1 MRYYISLM
9 GIKIKPFLK
18 WAGGKSSI
26 SKIITE
32 LFPVEFDDYYEPFCG
47 GSSIFFSMDFT
58 KHNKIF
64 LSDLNSE
71 LINSYKEVR
80 DNCLN
85 LIEKLEIHSDNHNE
99 EYYLKIRSEDFVDP
113 LDRAARFIY
122 LNRSCFNGLYRV
134 NKSGKF
140 NVPIGRPNHLIC
152 DKDNLL
158 LVSEKLRGV
167 NLESKSF
174 DKISPNSGDLIYCDP
189 PYHGTFDS
197 YDKGGFDESC
207 HILLRDCAKKWKDA
221 GAIVFLS
228 NSDDEFVNDLYD
240 GFNKFVLSSNRSVG
254 GGKQSRKRVSELLV
268 W

>member
-1 MRYYISLM
+1 MAKS
-9 GIKIKPFLK
+9 FVK

-26 SKIITE
+26 SRIITE
-32 LFPVEFDDYYEPFCG
+32 LFPVNFKDYCEPFCG
-47 GSSIFFSMDFT
+47 GASVFFSMSFRKD
-58 KHNKIF
+58 NGVF
-64 LSDLNSE
+64 LFDKNEE
-71 LINSYKEVR
+71 LINTYKEVR

-85 LIEKLEIHSDNHNE
+85 LVEKLEYHSNRHNK
-99 EYYLKIRSEDFVDP
+99 EYYLKIRSEDFDNP
-113 LDRAARFIY
+113 LDRAARFVY
-122 LNRSCFNGLYRV
+122 LNKTCFNGLYRV

-140 NVPIGRPNHLIC
+140 NVPIGSYKNPLIC

-174 DKISPNSGDLIYCDP
+174 DKISPKKGDLVYCDP

-221 GAIVFLS
+221 GARVFLS
-228 NSDDEFVNDLYD
+228 NSNNEFVNDIYN
-240 GFNKFVLSSNRSVG
+240 GFNKFILSSNRSVG
-254 GGKQSRKRVSELLV
+254 GNKESRKRVSELLI